1 MKLNVRSGRRSVCRG
16 TLLLTALCSLT
27 FLPDISHAQVGT
39 EGTAPNER
47 GPAQATPD
55 ERNPTQATTERMKE
69 AQALYAPP
77 AFVRREEH
85 HRPHETYIGGFG
97 GYTFGGSSFTNAQV
111 AGAPSNGFILND
123 SGIYG
128 LKIGHFL
135 PDRLNWLGFE
145 VEGFNTSPNI
155 KQSANGPGGTTL
167 PGASLRVTTLAF
179 NAIIRGKFACG
190 PSRNEP
196 SRRTTTESHKTT
208 TETQRE
214 VYAHEEDTFCPLQPY
229 VGAGSVCSLPIRMDS
244 VGATAHPI
252 MRCPV
257 SMGWL
262 GSDTF
267 LLNTSPFLGNTS
279 TTAPPSISIMSAQ
292 PDRARLADS
301 GAITRSITLSGVCP
315 SIFKV
320 NHVTLKR
327 IDSNA
332 PKRESRLAQKWYR
345 EGGND
350 GATANSKRIS

>member
-1 MKLNVRSGRRSVCRG
+1 MLSLIVTHRPRVLRSTPRMRHVLNKGKGILMKLNVRSGRRSVGRG
-16 TLLLTALCSLT
+16 TLLVTALCSLI
-27 FLPDISHAQVGT
+27 FLPDISQAQVGT
-39 EGTAPNER
+39 EGTTPNER
-47 GPAQATPD
+47 APAQATPD

-123 SGIYG
+123 SGMYG

-135 PDRLNWLGFE
+135 PDGFNWLGFE

-190 PSRNEP
+190 PSRTEP

-214 VYAHEEDTFCPLQPY
+214 VYAHEEDMFCPLQPY
-229 VGAGSVCSLPIRMDS
+229 VGAGIGVFFAHTNGFGGGNSSSDNAVPGFNGLAGVRYFLTEHVALFGEYKYNRATFNFDN
-244 VGATAHPI
+244 VGAAGP
-252 MRCPV
+252 
-257 SMGWL
+257 
-262 GSDTF
+262 
-267 LLNTSPFLGNTS
+267 
-279 TTAPPSISIMSAQ
+279 
-292 PDRARLADS
+292 
-301 GAITRSITLSGVCP
+301 GAAGGLRGDYSVHNIVGGLS
-315 SIFKV
+315 F
-320 NHVTLKR
+320 HF
-327 IDSNA
+327 
-332 PKRESRLAQKWYR
+332 
-345 EGGND
+345 
-350 GATANSKRIS
+350 